1 MKCARSGE
9 ELSRNRVC
17 VFWKVN
23 ARAHVLSVNHA
34 LYYVIRS
41 FARFAFHALHI
52 IKHFTFSM
60 LSLPT

>member
-23 ARAHVLSVNHA
+23 ARAHVLTVNHA
-34 LYYVIRS
+34 MYYVICS
-41 FARFAFHALHI
+41 FARFAFHAMYI
-52 IKHFTFSM
+52 I
-60 LSLPT
+60 

>member
-23 ARAHVLSVNHA
+23 ARARVLSVNHA
-34 LYYVIRS
+34 LYYVIS
-41 FARFAFHALHI
+41 FFA
-52 IKHFTFSM
+52 HFTFHAM
-60 LSLPT
+60 HII